1 MPNRTAVEGLLVHL
15 RDWWQG
21 RDSLAGLD
29 AAEFESIARDLGI
42 STDDLRTLAA
52 HGPHA
57 ADLLIDRMAALGV
70 TKEDVERTAAGLM
83 HDMQRTC
90 SNCAEKGVCAR
101 DLADRPLDPGWKH
114 YCPNADTFKSI
125 EKTKGRFA
133 A

>member
-1 MPNRTAVEGLLVHL
+1 MPNRTAVESLLVHM

-29 AAEFESIARDLGI
+29 AAEFENIARDLGI

-52 HGPHA
+52 HGPGA
-57 ADLLIDRMAALGV
+57 ADQLIDRMAALGI
-70 TKEDVERTAAGLM
+70 TKEDVERTASGLM
-83 HDMQRTC
+83 HDLQRTC
-90 SNCAEKGVCAR
+90 SSCVEKGVCAR
-101 DLADRPLDPGWKH
+101 DLADNSLDPGWKH
-114 YCPNADTFKSI
+114 YCPNADTLRSI